1 MGFSAKII
9 LDSVAPDHDKRIT
22 TMELCY
28 PRFIHAEAKTHRI
41 MNIDD
46 EQYVFGADISVMN
59 EKSLSRNAMSS
70 RAIPVAKMLAQV
82 RENPAMPIHWG
93 ANQPGM
99 QAGEEHSTAVVI
111 PSYLINAY
119 LDFADDSQLSYS
131 LLPSTGVEQFCVTPQ
146 SAWRFA
152 AWLAADM
159 SQAFADAG
167 YHKQVSNRPT
177 EPYQWMRVIVTA
189 TEWDNFFALRLSP
202 LADPNMFKLATL
214 ARVALDNS
222 SPVVRA
228 SHIPYVA
235 DMDRIQ
241 LPDPM
246 QAMMAG
252 AARCARISFLNHD
265 GSYPLVEK
273 DLALA
278 TMLRDAGHASPFEH
292 VAIAM
297 TTPDMRSRNFQG
309 WTQLR
314 EIIAL

>member
-1 MGFSAKII
+1 
-9 LDSVAPDHDKRIT
+9 
-22 TMELCY
+22 MELCY
-28 PRFIHAEAKTHRI
+28 PRFIHAEAKTHRV

-111 PSYLINAY
+111 PGYMGDALEAFVASLPNLNDTFSCWYP
-119 LDFADDSQLSYS
+119 ADNVFKVS
-131 LLPSTGVEQFCVTPQ
+131 PQ
-146 SAWRFA
+146 TAWRFA

-159 SQAFADAG
+159 SQAFSDAG

-214 ARVALDNS
+214 AREALDNS

-228 SHIPYVA
+228 SHIPYVG

>member
-1 MGFSAKII
+1 
-9 LDSVAPDHDKRIT
+9 
-22 TMELCY
+22 MELCY

-99 QAGEEHSTAVVI
+99 QAGAEHDTAVVI
-111 PSYLINAY
+111 PEYLSHAY
-119 LDFADDSQLSYS
+119 LKFSGEFKIPLVGGKVHITAQN
-131 LLPSTGVEQFCVTPQ
+131 
-146 SAWRFA
+146 AWRFA

-159 SQAFADAG
+159 SQAFSDAG

-214 ARVALDNS
+214 AREALDNS

>member
-1 MGFSAKII
+1 
-9 LDSVAPDHDKRIT
+9 
-22 TMELCY
+22 MELCY

-99 QAGEEHSTAVVI
+99 QAGEEHDTMVEI
-111 PSYLINAY
+111 PVHLVSAY
-119 LDFADDSQLSYS
+119 LRF
-131 LLPSTGVEQFCVTPQ
+131 TGVAGATAKYQPLPVVPQ
-146 SAWRFA
+146 KAWCFA

-202 LADPNMFKLATL
+202 LADPNMFEL
-214 ARVALDNS
+214 ARLAREALDNS

-228 SHIPYVA
+228 SHIPYVG